1 MHRIIIAIALLAL
14 PLAADAQVKR
24 CADGS
29 YSDRCGGGGGTV
41 IDRGNVSSYTAPRQ
55 PPTLQFNQGGSQGS
69 RRYRQAG
76 QAARNGQD
84 VQTPRSIRQRAQSA
98 GLSRNELVR
107 ARNRGTLLRGMSR
120 QDVEHILGRP
130 DDVNTYVGSGGR
142 CDDLWYRDSR
152 RGWHTRVTMCNGQ
165 LESYGADTR

>member
-1 MHRIIIAIALLAL
+1 MRYIAIALLIL
-14 PLAADAQVKR
+14 PLAAQAQVQR

-29 YSDRCGGGGGTV
+29 YSDSCAGGGAAV
-41 IDRGNVSSYTAPRQ
+41 DRGSVSSYTAPKS
-55 PPTLQFNQGGSQGS
+55 PPLQFNSSGSQQT

-76 QAARNGQD
+76 QATRSGRD
-84 VQTPRSIRQRAQSA
+84 VSAPQSVRQRAQSA
-98 GLSRNELVR
+98 GLSRNDLVK

-130 DDVNTYVGSGGR
+130 DDVNTYVGASGR

-152 RGWHTRVTMCNGQ
+152 RGWHTRVTMCGGK
-165 LESYGADTR
+165 LTSYGADTR

>member
-1 MHRIIIAIALLAL
+1 MRYIAIALLVV
-14 PLAADAQVKR
+14 PLAASAQVQR

-29 YSDRCGGGGGTV
+29 YSDRCAGGGTAV
-41 IDRGNVSSYTAPRQ
+41 DRGAVSSYKAPER
-55 PPTLQFNQGGSQGS
+55 PPLQFNSSGSQDS

-76 QAARNGQD
+76 QATRSGRD
-84 VQTPRSIRQRAQSA
+84 VSEPRSVSDRAQAA
-98 GLSRNELVR
+98 GISRNDLVK

-130 DDVNTYVGSGGR
+130 DDVNTYLGSSGR

-152 RGWHTRVTMCNGQ
+152 RGWHTRVTMCGGK
-165 LESYGADTR
+165 LTSYGADTR